1 MNPPVA
7 ASPSPEDRSPVVA
20 SLVVLF
26 ADVFGYGAFAVH
38 TILSRR
44 RYRPVLDDP
53 IYAPSA
59 AVDFFIGL
67 PAAVYAA
74 AFILFT
80 VALLMKEVA
89 VERRA
94 VTLRIN
100 VVALAGLAGL
110 WWMWSTA
117 VVAPLEAWILGSK
130 P

>member
-7 ASPSPEDRSPVVA
+7 APTGPEDRSPVVP
-20 SLVVLF
+20 SLVILF

-53 IYAPSA
+53 MYVPSK
-59 AVDFFIGL
+59 AVELFVGL
-67 PAAVYAA
+67 PAPVYAA
-74 AFILFT
+74 AFILFA

-89 VERRA
+89 IERRGL
-94 VTLRIN
+94 TLRIN
-100 VVALAGLAGL
+100 LMVLAGLAGL
-110 WWMWSTA
+110 WWAWSTA